1 MIPENL
7 CNSLKVHS
15 TPDPT
20 LFSLSCMLCQSLS
33 VFIKSKHVGALKNL
47 SKHDSK
53 DPIVSIMTETG
64 KEGVK
69 EHLKFPELLIPE
81 LGRSSEGG
89 HGNLVQDSC
98 LVNPVKRGGT
108 HLGMKVRHEEDYCP

>member
-53 DPIVSIMTETG
+53 DPIISIMTETG

-81 LGRSSEGG
+81 LGRSSEGR

-98 LVNPVKRGGT
+98 LENPVNRAAWWATVHVAAKSWT
-108 HLGMKVRHEEDYCP
+108 